1 MYTFVIYPFEFS
13 IPVEVC
19 PIIMLYPYG
28 YICVNDKICADI
40 HIYSKIQVNTGSIEV
55 ILFMHEYIT
64 QMHEQLFIQRRNFIF
79 I

>member
-13 IPVEVC
+13 IPVEVF

-40 HIYSKIQVNTGSIEV
+40 HIYLKTQVKARSIEI
-55 ILFMHEYIT
+55 ILFIHEYIT
-64 QMHEQLFIQRRNFIF
+64 QMHEQAFIQRRNFIF

>member
-1 MYTFVIYPFEFS
+1 MYTFVIYPIEFS
-13 IPVEVC
+13 IPIGVYYM
-19 PIIMLYPYG
+19 ITLYPYG
-28 YICVNDKICADI
+28 YICVNDKICAGI